1 MTELGNTLRAARE
14 QKGLTLAE
22 AAADTRI
29 PERQLAAFEQGKPL
43 DVPSVYARGMLR
55 KYAEYLGLDANE
67 IVDLYGGQMPAVEHS
82 PAMPTILK
90 EPLYRRGPDWAE
102 ILLGAGAL
110 LVLVVLAL
118 GIWRYSI
125 LPLQQAASQAKAPT
139 EASASSAT
147 AVPPQAVAI
156 NETPEAEASP
166 VATSAPPT
174 RTPVLQPT
182 PVSAVAATPTMLPT
196 VGATPTPQPPTPAP
210 TTPPNEVE
218 VAVEITQPSWL
229 QVTVDGKQL
238 FAGLLQPGQNRS
250 WRGNRSVNL
259 RTGNAGGTIIFING
273 QQLGPLGNPGMVVER
288 EWQLSQGDIVTLN
301 NNSGAAN
308 NNNNGNTNNNQPR
321 NSNAAQP
328 TAPPQEPTKQP

>member
-1 MTELGNTLRAARE
+1 MTDLGNLLRAAR
-14 QKGLTLAE
+14 QKKGVTLTE

-29 PERQLAAFEQGKPL
+29 LERQLASFEQGKTL
-43 DVPSVYARGMLR
+43 EVPSVYARGMLR
-55 KYAEYLGLDANE
+55 KYAEYLDLDANE
-67 IVDLYGGQMPAVEHS
+67 IVDLYSSQAPPVEHS
-82 PAMPTILK
+82 PAMPYILK

-125 LPLQQAASQAKAPT
+125 LPLQQAATQVKAPI
-139 EASASSAT
+139 EAALNGAT
-147 AVPPQAVAI
+147 AVPAQAVAL
-156 NETPEAEASP
+156 NETPEPALAAD
-166 VATSAPPT
+166 ATGVLPT

-196 VGATPTPQPPTPAP
+196 LGATPTQQAPTAAP

-250 WRGNRSVNL
+250 WRGNRSVNV

-273 QQLGPLGNPGMVVER
+273 QQVGPLGNPGMVVER

-301 NNSGAAN
+301 NGNAN
-308 NNNNGNTNNNQPR
+308 NSSSSQQRSSTTP
-321 NSNAAQP
+321 QP
-328 TAPPQEPTKQP
+328 TAPAPEPTKQP

>member
-1 MTELGNTLRAARE
+1 MIELGNALRAARE

-22 AAADTRI
+22 AAAETRI
-29 PERQLAAFEQGKPL
+29 PERQLVAFEQGKAL

-55 KYAEYLGLDANE
+55 KYAEFLGLDATE
-67 IVDLYGGQMPAVEHS
+67 VVDYYTAHVPPVEHS
-82 PAMPTILK
+82 PAMPTILT

-139 EASASSAT
+139 EVSASNAT
-147 AVPPQAVAI
+147 AVPPQAVAL
-156 NETPEAEASP
+156 NETPEANAAAN
-166 VATSAPPT
+166 ATEVLPT
-174 RTPVLQPT
+174 RTPVLQAT

-196 VGATPTPQPPTPAP
+196 VGPTPTQQLPTPAP
-210 TTPPNEVE
+210 TTAPNEVE

-301 NNSGAAN
+301 NN
-308 NNNNGNTNNNQPR
+308 NNNNGNANNQQR
-321 NSNAAQP
+321 NSNTAQP

>member
-1 MTELGNTLRAARE
+1 MTDLGNTLRAARE

-29 PERQLAAFEQGKPL
+29 LERQLAAFEQGKAL
-43 DVPSVYARGMLR
+43 AVPSVYARGMLR

-67 IVDLYGGQMPAVEHS
+67 IVDLYSGQAPPVEHS
-82 PAMPTILK
+82 PAMPYILK

-125 LPLQQAASQAKAPT
+125 LPLQQAASQARTTT
-139 EASASSAT
+139 ETAATSAT
-147 AVPPQAVAI
+147 LVPPQAVAL
-156 NETPEAEASP
+156 NETPGAAGGAD
-166 VATSAPPT
+166 ATTVPPT

-182 PVSAVAATPTMLPT
+182 PVGAVAATPTLLPT
-196 VGATPTPQPPTPAP
+196 VGPTPTQQLPTPAP

-250 WRGNRSVNL
+250 WRGNRSINV

-273 QQLGPLGNPGMVVER
+273 QQVGPLGNPGMVVER
-288 EWQLSQGDIVTLN
+288 EWQLNQGDIVTLN
-301 NNSGAAN
+301 S
-308 NNNNGNTNNNQPR
+308 NGGNNQPR
-321 NSNAAQP
+321 TPTAPQP
-328 TAPPQEPTKQP
+328 TAAAPEPTKQP

>member
-1 MTELGNTLRAARE
+1 MTDLGKTLRAART
-14 QKGLTLAE
+14 QKGVTLAE

-29 PERQLAAFEQGKPL
+29 LERQLTAFEQGKTL

-67 IVDLYGGQMPAVEHS
+67 IVDLYSGQAPPVEHS
-82 PAMPTILK
+82 PAMPYMLK

-102 ILLGAGAL
+102 ILLGAGAI

-125 LPLQQAASQAKAPT
+125 LPLQQAATQAKAPT
-139 EASASSAT
+139 EAAASSAT
-147 AVPPQAVAI
+147 VVPPQAVAL
-156 NETPEAEASP
+156 NETPEAAAAAEA
-166 VATSAPPT
+166 AAPT

-182 PVSAVAATPTMLPT
+182 PAGAVVATPTMLPT
-196 VGATPTPQPPTPAP
+196 VGATPTQQPPTPAP

-250 WRGNRSVNL
+250 WRGNRSINV

-273 QQLGPLGNPGMVVER
+273 QQVGPLGNPGMVVER

-301 NNSGAAN
+301 NGANGNSGA
-308 NNNNGNTNNNQPR
+308 
-321 NSNAAQP
+321 NAAQP
-328 TAPPQEPTKQP
+328 RSGGTPQATSPAPEPTKQP